1 MIKKI
6 ALSAVVVVGVG
17 VGVYF
22 LSASPEEKTKGPES
36 SKETP
41 ANSRPKL
48 PQPEPEAVVKSENL
62 AAPGAVTSNSA
73 EKPAENKAFTDFK
86 YRADLERYLGIRKKV
101 LMAKNE
107 ERDKKELL
115 EDRALIQSM
124 KPLLLVEASKD
135 TVSLQNAALD
145 YLFEA
150 LQSGASDEVAA
161 VLREVVADTT
171 IENNSNSMDS
181 RKALAGVKAEVLL
194 NWSSLD
200 PKADAQIEASLP
212 GPVSQKIWSRVKAH
226 QDNNVAES
234 QTLQAKKSN

>member
-6 ALSAVVVVGVG
+6 ALSVVVVVGIG
-17 VGVYF
+17 LGVYF

-41 ANSRPKL
+41 ANSPPQL
-48 PQPEPEAVVKSENL
+48 PQPGPKAIVKAEAVVPSERATSSPVQKS
-62 AAPGAVTSNSA
+62 
-73 EKPAENKAFTDFK
+73 AENKAFTDFK

-115 EDRALIQSM
+115 EDRTLIQSM
-124 KPLLLVEASKD
+124 KPLLLAEASKD
-135 TVSLQNAALD
+135 TASLQNAALD

-150 LQSGASDEVAA
+150 LQAGARDEVAA
-161 VLREVVADTT
+161 VLRDVVADTT
-171 IENNSNSMDS
+171 IENNSNSLDS

-212 GPVSQKIWSRVKAH
+212 GPVSQKIWSHVKAH